1 MAAGVTIVEL
11 ATAAPTYTYT
21 VPAGSLLVGWE
32 VRSSDATQSVSL
44 GTSALGNDLGGPVD
58 LEALQVWAAKGISLS
73 SFVSSDIYFSG
84 LEGLNS
90 IRLWLLQSA

>member
-1 MAAGVTIVEL
+1 MAAGVNIVEL
-11 ATAAPTYTYT
+11 AASTPTYSYT

-32 VRSSDATQSVSL
+32 VRSSDSSQSVSL
-44 GTSALGNDLGGPVD
+44 GTTALGSELGGPVD
-58 LEALQVWAAKGISLS
+58 LSALQVWASKGINLTSFS
-73 SFVSSDIYFSG
+73 SNDIYFSG